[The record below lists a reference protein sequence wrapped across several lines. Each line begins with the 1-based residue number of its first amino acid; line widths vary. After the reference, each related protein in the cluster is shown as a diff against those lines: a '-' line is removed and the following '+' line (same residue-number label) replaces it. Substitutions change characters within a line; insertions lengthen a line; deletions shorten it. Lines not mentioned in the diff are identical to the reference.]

1 MSWRS
6 PTCARRFH
14 PRPSESVA
22 RFFIRT
28 FANFG
33 RHVVDVLNFDAM
45 STDQIT
51 GLIDVVGEE
60 RVKQAMARGQGVI
73 CCAAHF
79 GYWELHAMV
88 HAMLFRPLLVVARTL
103 DNPLVDGLI
112 ERIRSRLGTRAI
124 PRQGAVRGV
133 LRALMHNESVA
144 IMIDQHMED
153 RSAVAVDFFNRPAA
167 TTSAVA
173 ALSLRT
179 GAPILPV
186 FALPLPGGRYRM
198 IYETPVEVPAADDPD
213 PIRTYT
219 QRCTDVLEM
228 YVRRYPDQWLWMHR
242 RWASGRCR
250 RHGRAGSCGC
260 GFSKGCS
267 SVIERLLGLV
277 DAVGGKQVAVIGDVI
292 ADEFIYGE
300 LSRVSREAPVLILK
314 YDATTVLPGGAG
326 NAAANVAALGGRARL
341 VGLVGRQ
348 EVDRRLVRSLPR
360 GVDRSGLVRPREYR
374 SPVKTRILAGGLH
387 SARQQVV
394 RIDRE
399 AQVPEDSRTRS
410 DFERAV
416 RHALVGCDGVL
427 VSDYGSGLVTPCLVS
442 GIKAR
447 LARSGRRRAIPI
459 LVDSRYQLL
468 RYRGLTACTPN
479 ESEVEQMLE
488 TTIGDDPQKAGASRP
503 SGPEADRLERCGSH
517 ARQPRDGGICPR
529 AAHGAY
535 PDLRCG

>member
-1 MSWRS
+1 MNCGCGCVTDS
-6 PTCARRFH
+6 RRLAKAFMCNRIEYAAVLLVRALVRAL
-14 PRPSESVA
+14 PRRASLGVGTALGRLFYVLQGRRRELAVANLRAAFPSKTERECREILHS
-22 RFFIRT
+22 T

-242 RWASGRCR
+242 RWR
-250 RHGRAGSCGC
+250 
-260 GFSKGCS
+260 
-267 SVIERLLGLV
+267 V
-277 DAVGGKQVAVIGDVI
+277 DAADAMAVP
-292 ADEFIYGE
+292 
-300 LSRVSREAPVLILK
+300 AP
-314 YDATTVLPGGAG
+314 
-326 NAAANVAALGGRARL
+326 AAADFRKDAR
-341 VGLVGRQ
+341 
-348 EVDRRLVRSLPR
+348 P
-360 GVDRSGLVRPREYR
+360 
-374 SPVKTRILAGGLH
+374 
-387 SARQQVV
+387 
-394 RIDRE
+394 
-399 AQVPEDSRTRS
+399 
-410 DFERAV
+410 
-416 RHALVGCDGVL
+416 
-427 VSDYGSGLVTPCLVS
+427 
-442 GIKAR
+442 
-447 LARSGRRRAIPI
+447 
-459 LVDSRYQLL
+459 
-468 RYRGLTACTPN
+468 
-479 ESEVEQMLE
+479 
-488 TTIGDDPQKAGASRP
+488 
-503 SGPEADRLERCGSH
+503 
-517 ARQPRDGGICPR
+517 
-529 AAHGAY
+529 
-535 PDLRCG
+535 